1 MYSREISTPNFKHLV
16 KTASK
21 IVNRLSCSPSC
32 VDHLWPITLTRVLSY
47 RLGRVAS
54 APGNCMRSVG
64 FRHWWHW
71 VTHSPRSLCS
81 SAAGRQLR
89 NLLTDGDD
97 SSNQSYDPDAVECVP
112 PHGAAVN
119 CAGRALSVA
128 PSTQESF
135 TLSGDGCDSRLDH
148 CVSSENQD
156 FPERKEA
163 GLKILR
169 LKSKMSLRY
178 LPGKW

>member
-1 MYSREISTPNFKHLV
+1 MPIATPPQVMAIKNVFRHPLRGKNHSRVRTMYSREISTPNFKQLV

-97 SSNQSYDPDAVECVP
+97 SSNQSYDPDAVECV
-112 PHGAAVN
+112 
-119 CAGRALSVA
+119 R
-128 PSTQESF
+128 
-135 TLSGDGCDSRLDH
+135 
-148 CVSSENQD
+148 
-156 FPERKEA
+156 
-163 GLKILR
+163 
-169 LKSKMSLRY
+169 
-178 LPGKW
+178 